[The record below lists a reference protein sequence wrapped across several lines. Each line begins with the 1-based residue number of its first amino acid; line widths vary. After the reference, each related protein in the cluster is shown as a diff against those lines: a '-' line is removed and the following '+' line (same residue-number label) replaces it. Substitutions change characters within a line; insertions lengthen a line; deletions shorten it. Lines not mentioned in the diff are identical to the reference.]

1 MISEIMLCFSFQK
14 KGGEESGSRNFAVLF
29 PMYQLF
35 LGPHNDAAQS
45 FSPMKEN
52 TRVDSVLTRGCFGDH
67 FFKG

>member
-1 MISEIMLCFSFQK
+1 MLFFPK
-14 KGGEESGSRNFAVLF
+14 EGGGEESGSWNFAALF

-35 LGPHNDAAQS
+35 LGPHNDAVGPAQS